1 MSSASPI
8 VAVPFDSLDVLGREV
23 EEEGNSC
30 GPGEGGFDISSEA
43 PL

>member
-8 VAVPFDSLDVLGREV
+8 VAVPFDSLGREV